1 MTRRIAGYGGV
12 VAALVVVAWLVSN
25 EWSPSAQ
32 QAAGGEGEAV
42 ETPRTSDGK
51 PDLTGRWG
59 GGGGGGRAR
68 QEDPSGN
75 ILVVGDYRKNNPSN
89 GERDSG
95 LMQRRSN
102 NQPLYKPEFWERVQ
116 FLDENGNKEDS
127 NFHCMPAGVPRMGPP
142 NKIVQTPT
150 EVIFMYNAKN
160 TYRIIP
166 TDGRPHDK
174 INSEDQTFLGDSI
187 GTWEGDTLV
196 VDVVGFNDTS
206 WLGWPGYL
214 HTNRM
219 RVIERLRRD
228 GNTLHYQATVE
239 DPDVLMQPWVM
250 NPRTLP
256 LDTRQRPQ
264 IEDPPCIE
272 SDGANLVTRER
283 G

>member
-1 MTRRIAGYGGV
+1 MVGG
-12 VAALVVVAWLVSN
+12 
-25 EWSPSAQ
+25 
-32 QAAGGEGEAV
+32 
-42 ETPRTSDGK
+42 
-51 PDLTGRWG
+51 
-59 GGGGGGRAR
+59 
-68 QEDPSGN
+68 
-75 ILVVGDYRKNNPSN
+75 YRKNNPTN

-102 NQPLYKPEFWERVQ
+102 NQPLYKPEFWEKVQ
-116 FLDENGNKEDS
+116 YLDENGNKEDS

-160 TYRIIP
+160 AYRIIP

-174 INSEDQTFLGDSI
+174 VNSEDQTFLGDSI
-187 GTWEGDTLV
+187 GAWEGDTLV

-206 WLGWPGYL
+206 WLGWPGYF

-239 DPDVLMQPWVM
+239 DPDVLMEPWVM
-250 NPRTLP
+250 NPRTLQ
-256 LDTRQRPQ
+256 LDTTAAAADRGPALHRVGRREPRHPRARLTLAS
-264 IEDPPCIE
+264 DSLFWVRTAPHRAGAVGTPPSRFVFRFGVQFSVLGSGFTVRRVAWWSAE
-272 SDGANLVTRER
+272 RRTRTENPEP
-283 G
+283 